1 MGVTPGLLGPSLR
14 SLPAWGVLPPNVQ
27 SELSQCPCQCGTSD
41 GVHLLRECTRTD
53 DVRDKC
59 RVALEAA
66 CVLPADVAALAPLS
80 IRQREEYGLMGQ
92 KLFSTE
98 VEKQVR
104 YEVASLWA
112 AETERLRPVLLEDL
126 DVAKRKMHQH
136 LEPRPFRSDP
146 SEAF

>member
-1 MGVTPGLLGPSLR
+1 
-14 SLPAWGVLPPNVQ
+14 
-27 SELSQCPCQCGTSD
+27 
-41 GVHLLRECTRTD
+41 
-53 DVRDKC
+53 
-59 RVALEAA
+59 
-66 CVLPADVAALAPLS
+66 
-80 IRQREEYGLMGQ
+80 MGQ

-112 AETERLRPVLLEDL
+112 AETERLRPVLLDDL